1 MGLDWWFDTRC
12 VRRILAVLVWDSAS
26 ASCVT
31 RYARLRLL
39 TWLSYGLDLLCEGP
53 EPFVY
58 CGETGAHK
66 GGYEDLWE
74 VVGFKFVAGEA
85 NEGGTD
91 NEEVKKKVLGKGG
104 ENLSEGNT
112 IAAVFFMDIQK

>member
-1 MGLDWWFDTRC
+1 MGFD
-12 VRRILAVLVWDSAS
+12 
-26 ASCVT
+26 
-31 RYARLRLL
+31 
-39 TWLSYGLDLLCEGP
+39 
-53 EPFVY
+53 
-58 CGETGAHK
+58 
-66 GGYEDLWE
+66 
-74 VVGFKFVAGEA
+74 FVAGEA

>member
-1 MGLDWWFDTRC
+1 M
-12 VRRILAVLVWDSAS
+12 
-26 ASCVT
+26 
-31 RYARLRLL
+31 
-39 TWLSYGLDLLCEGP
+39 GLDLLCEGP

-58 CGETGAHK
+58 CGEAGAHK

-74 VVGFKFVAGEA
+74 VVGFDFVAGEA

-112 IAAVFFMDIQK
+112 IAAVFFMDI